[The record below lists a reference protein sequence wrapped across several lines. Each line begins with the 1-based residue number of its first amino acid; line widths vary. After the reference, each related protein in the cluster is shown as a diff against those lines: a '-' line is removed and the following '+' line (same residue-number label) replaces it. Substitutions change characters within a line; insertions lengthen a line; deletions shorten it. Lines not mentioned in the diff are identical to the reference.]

1 MNIVRKVRI
10 AVAGAGLIGLR
21 HIEEVERCPA
31 TELSAIVDPGAK
43 APEIA
48 VIVLIEHGGSGPT
61 QAAPIA
67 MQIVREYTRLNQS
80 RKHAGP

>member
-31 TELSAIVDPGAK
+31 TELSAIVDPGMVFAD
-43 APEIA
+43 PIA
-48 VIVLIEHGGSGPT
+48 LRDDRHPKMRLAFGDSGP
-61 QAAPIA
+61 
-67 MQIVREYTRLNQS
+67 
-80 RKHAGP
+80 